1 MTDQLWIDHVG
12 GIVIFL
18 AILLLISFV
27 NLLTLKRL
35 GKFPDPPHIPARLAA
50 RSGAQRSPQHR
61 GLCARSVGARLSRLS
76 K

>member
-18 AILLLISFV
+18 AILLLISFF

-35 GKFPDPPHIPARLAA
+35 GQFPASADLPTRLAA
-50 RSGAQRSPQHR
+50 RAGAQ
-61 GLCARSVGARLSRLS
+61 
-76 K
+76 